1 LKGHEK
7 KEHQSYQHFSK
18 LLWGEYP
25 MAINNYTQ
33 ELLLLLPKYK
43 GTRKGGDAIQDAN
56 LVLGQSAVCEG
67 YIEAQKII

>member
-1 LKGHEK
+1 
-7 KEHQSYQHFSK
+7 
-18 LLWGEYP
+18 

-56 LVLGQSAVCEG
+56 LVLGLSAVCEG